1 MLSGAMQA
9 FMLNVIVLSVV
20 APIKQ
25 QKKQLPTLTIIT
37 EVISENVA
45 LCNAAKKCCW
55 TKMYFLKFA
64 ESLKLKCFKLHFSL
78 L

>member
-25 QKKQLPTLTIIT
+25 QKHLPTLAIIT

-45 LCNAAKKCCW
+45 LCNAAKKCCIGQ
-55 TKMYFLKFA
+55 
-64 ESLKLKCFKLHFSL
+64 KCIF
-78 L
+78 